1 MMEGLV
7 KKRKVIIRRCEAYDV
22 DRIASIIKDAMAE
35 LGETPRGRIL
45 IKPNVVTAN
54 KGYIHHSYTEPRV
67 VEAMVTSLRESNS
80 EAGITIGESGGI
92 AIPTR
97 MFFTDSGY
105 YEMGKRLGVP
115 VVDFNEEE
123 TRQVAL
129 DRARWHKT
137 MAVAKSLYEA
147 DYKIWMPK
155 LKFHIVAEI
164 TNALKLNVGILTHKE
179 RFLYHDDRLN
189 EKIVDLLE
197 IGYPDLIVTDAV
209 IIGKGF
215 ESSPYPVDLGALI
228 ISNDPIAV
236 DMVAARILNYGP
248 ETVRHLVEASRRGY
262 GSLDFD
268 DIEVS
273 GDVTIEEL
281 AQKTRGI
288 ESPFQELQK
297 LETPIHFYEGI
308 NRKTGNICY
317 GGCICSVKG
326 VLGTAEKKY
335 PGTLASAKKG
345 AMVMGY
351 YKGDV
356 IHPGETVALIGDC
369 TEVTGRLDAGKVI
382 RFKGCPATVKDLMM
396 FLLRHFGI
404 KSPAYDFQN
413 FVNLVYHSAVKGC
426 MQATIPFR
434 KKARITRK

>member
-1 MMEGLV
+1 MS
-7 KKRKVIIRRCEAYDV
+7 KDHIKQRKVIIRKCEAYDV
-22 DRIASIIKDAMAE
+22 AQMTTIIREAMDE
-35 LGETPRGRIL
+35 LGQAPRGKIL

-54 KGYIHHSYTEPRV
+54 KGYIHHSYTEPRL
-67 VEAMVTSLRESNS
+67 VESMVNVLRESDK
-80 EAGITIGESGGI
+80 AAQITIGESGGI

-105 YEMGKRLGVP
+105 YDMGKRLGVP

-123 TRQVAL
+123 TRQVDL
-129 DRARWHKT
+129 SKGKWHKT
-137 MAVAKSLYEA
+137 MEVAKSLYEA

-228 ISNDPIAV
+228 IANDPVAV
-236 DMVAARILNYGP
+236 DMVAARILNYQP
-248 ETVRHLVEASRRGY
+248 EQVLHLVEASRRGY
-262 GSLDFD
+262 GSLDFA
-268 DIEVS
+268 DIQVT
-273 GDVTIEEL
+273 GDISIEDL
-281 AQKTRGI
+281 AQRTRGI
-288 ESPFQELQK
+288 ESPFQDLQR
-297 LETPIHFYEGI
+297 LETPVKFYEGV
-308 NRKTGNICY
+308 NRKTGNCCY
-317 GGCICSVKG
+317 GGCICSIKG

-335 PGTLASAKKG
+335 PGTLAAAKKG

-351 YKGDV
+351 YRGDV

-369 TEVTGRLDAGKVI
+369 TDVEGRLEAGKVV

-396 FLLRHFGI
+396 FLLRHFKI
-404 KSPAYDFQN
+404 KSPAYDFIN
-413 FVNLVYHSAVKGC
+413 IVNLGYYSVVKLL

-434 KKARITRK
+434 KNARMNK